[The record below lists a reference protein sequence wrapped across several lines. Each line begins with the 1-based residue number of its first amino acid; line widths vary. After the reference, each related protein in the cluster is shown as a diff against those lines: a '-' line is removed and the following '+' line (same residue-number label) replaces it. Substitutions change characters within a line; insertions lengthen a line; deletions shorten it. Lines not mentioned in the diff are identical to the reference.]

1 MSYNDQKWE
10 HKVASPSE
18 TRTLSSAFVANRQID
33 AGLII
38 VDQLSLKIIP
48 EKINITSVLPFFC
61 EFQLEGMP
69 DIYVFRNIRRYLNL
83 EDDTLIFDRVDMYQY
98 CIRDF
103 LNKDLSLPEIFA
115 ILEGSLNK
123 SRLVGFNTKIL
134 ELCTLLENNGVH
146 LPLGIAEVIEV
157 LTSENIQIKKN
168 DGDTEYLQPG
178 LREIRFCDRP
188 DLKVHTVNL
197 EPLCNRDYSAYHFN
211 GITRGESSFHTAVLD
226 AEGFRGIMWDLSRE
240 ITFDNKPR
248 GMDVCI
254 YCIIEGLISICIYE
268 NLCLKCFLNWI
279 ELMEIKSRETYTTN
293 ADFVVFLTIFYDV
306 LIEILDVE
314 TTGVQGKNDFA
325 GGKYTALSY
334 IGDYS
339 EELVSSAS
347 FQHYEEFIYLFFSGI
362 SIGNDQGFNK
372 SIEEF
377 MKNYSLDDGG
387 ITGSNESEDQ
397 KILNKIIEVA
407 KALHDYFVQK
417 EENYINIASLSNFVA
432 SKLAWY
438 YYHAAYTRYVTVGEH
453 RIDNYHGVQKDSFYK
468 LGPIDLMR
476 ADVL

>member
-10 HKVASPSE
+10 HKVSSPSE
-18 TRTLSSAFVANRQID
+18 TRTLSSAFIAERQVDNR
-33 AGLII
+33 LTI
-38 VDQLSLKIIP
+38 VDHLSLKIIP

-61 EFQLEGMP
+61 GFQLEGMS
-69 DIYVFRNIRRYLNL
+69 DIPTFRNIRRYLNL
-83 EDDTLIFDRVDMYQY
+83 EDDTLIFDRVDRYQY

-123 SRLVGFNTKIL
+123 SKLVGFNTKIL

-146 LPLGIAEVIEV
+146 LPLGVAEVIEV

-168 DGDTEYLQPG
+168 NGDTEYLQPG

-188 DLKVHTVNL
+188 DLKVHTINL
-197 EPLCNRDYSAYHFN
+197 EPIYTRDYSAYHFHN
-211 GITRGESSFHTAVLD
+211 ITRYKSSFHTAVID
-226 AEGFRGIMWDLSRE
+226 AEGFRGIMCDLSRG
-240 ITFDNKPR
+240 ITLDNKPR
-248 GMDVCI
+248 GMNVGI
-254 YCIIEGLISICIYE
+254 YCVIEGLISICIYE

-306 LIEILDVE
+306 LIEIINVE
-314 TTGVQGKNDFA
+314 TTGVRGKVDFA
-325 GGKYTALSY
+325 GGRYTALSY
-334 IGDYS
+334 IGDYR
-339 EELVSSAS
+339 EELVSSDS
-347 FQHYEEFIYLFFSGI
+347 FQYYEKFIYLFFSGI

-377 MKNYSLDDGG
+377 MKNYSPDD
-387 ITGSNESEDQ
+387 ESEDK

-407 KALHDYFVQK
+407 EALHDYFVQK
-417 EENYINIASLSNFVA
+417 EENNINIASLSNFVA

-453 RIDNYHGVQKDSFYK
+453 RIDSYYGVQKDNFYK
-468 LGPIDLMR
+468 FGPIDLMR

>member
-10 HKVASPSE
+10 HKVSSPSE
-18 TRTLSSAFVANRQID
+18 TRTLSSAFIAERQVDNR
-33 AGLII
+33 LTI
-38 VDQLSLKIIP
+38 VDHLSLKIIP
-48 EKINITSVLPFFC
+48 EKINITSVLSFFC
-61 EFQLEGMP
+61 GFQLEGMP
-69 DIYVFRNIRRYLNL
+69 NIPTFRNIRRYLNL
-83 EDDTLIFDRVDMYQY
+83 EDDTLIFDRVDRYQY

-123 SRLVGFNTKIL
+123 SKLVGFNTKIL

-146 LPLGIAEVIEV
+146 LPLGVSEVIEV

-188 DLKVHTVNL
+188 DLKVHTINL
-197 EPLCNRDYSAYHFN
+197 EPIYTRDYSAYHFHN
-211 GITRGESSFHTAVLD
+211 ITRYKNSFHTAVLD
-226 AEGFRGIMWDLSRE
+226 AEGFRGIMCDLSRG
-240 ITFDNKPR
+240 ITLDNKPR
-248 GMDVCI
+248 GMNVGI
-254 YCIIEGLISICIYE
+254 YCVIEGLISICIYE

-306 LIEILDVE
+306 LIEIIDVE
-314 TTGVQGKNDFA
+314 TTGVRGKVDFA
-325 GGKYTALSY
+325 GGRYTALSY
-334 IGDYS
+334 IGDYRD
-339 EELVSSAS
+339 ELVSSDS
-347 FQHYEEFIYLFFSGI
+347 FQYYEKFIYLFFSGI

-377 MKNYSLDDGG
+377 MKNYSPDD
-387 ITGSNESEDQ
+387 ESEDK

-407 KALHDYFVQK
+407 EALHDYFVQK
-417 EENYINIASLSNFVA
+417 EENNINIASLSNFVA

-453 RIDNYHGVQKDSFYK
+453 RIDSYYGVQKDNFYK
-468 LGPIDLMR
+468 FGPIDLMR

>member
-1 MSYNDQKWE
+1 M
-10 HKVASPSE
+10 
-18 TRTLSSAFVANRQID
+18 
-33 AGLII
+33 
-38 VDQLSLKIIP
+38 
-48 EKINITSVLPFFC
+48 
-61 EFQLEGMP
+61 
-69 DIYVFRNIRRYLNL
+69 
-83 EDDTLIFDRVDMYQY
+83 EDDTLIFDRVDRYQY

-123 SRLVGFNTKIL
+123 SKLVGFNTKIL

-146 LPLGIAEVIEV
+146 LPLGVAEVIEV

-168 DGDTEYLQPG
+168 NGDTEYLQSG

-188 DLKVHTVNL
+188 DLKVHTINL
-197 EPLCNRDYSAYHFN
+197 EPIYTRDYSAYHFHN
-211 GITRGESSFHTAVLD
+211 ITRYKNSFHTAVID
-226 AEGFRGIMWDLSRE
+226 AEGFRGIMCDLGRE
-240 ITFDNKPR
+240 ITLDNKPL
-248 GMDVCI
+248 GMNVGI
-254 YCIIEGLISICIYE
+254 YCVIEGLISICIYE

-306 LIEILDVE
+306 LIEMIDVE
-314 TTGVQGKNDFA
+314 TTGVRGKIDFA
-325 GGKYTALSY
+325 GGGYTALSY

-339 EELVSSAS
+339 EELVSSDS
-347 FQHYEEFIYLFFSGI
+347 FQYYEKFIYLFFSGI

-377 MKNYSLDDGG
+377 MKNYSLDD
-387 ITGSNESEDQ
+387 ESEDQ

-407 KALHDYFVQK
+407 KALHDYFIQK
-417 EENYINIASLSNFVA
+417 EENNINIASLSNFVA

-453 RIDNYHGVQKDSFYK
+453 RIDSYYGVQKDNFYK
-468 LGPIDLMR
+468 FGPIDLMR

>member
-10 HKVASPSE
+10 HKVSSPSE
-18 TRTLSSAFVANRQID
+18 TRTLSSAFVAERQVD
-33 AGLII
+33 NGLII
-38 VDQLSLKIIP
+38 VDHLSLKIIP
-48 EKINITSVLPFFC
+48 EKINITSGLPFFC
-61 EFQLEGMP
+61 GFRLEGMP
-69 DIYVFRNIRRYLNL
+69 DIHTFRNIRRYLNL
-83 EDDTLIFDRVDMYQY
+83 EDDTLIFDRVDRYQY

-123 SRLVGFNTKIL
+123 SKLVGFNTKIL

-146 LPLGIAEVIEV
+146 LPLGVAEVIEV

-168 DGDTEYLQPG
+168 NGDTEYLQSG

-188 DLKVHTVNL
+188 DLKVHTINL
-197 EPLCNRDYSAYHFN
+197 EPIYTRDYSAYHFHN
-211 GITRGESSFHTAVLD
+211 ITRDKNSFHTAVID
-226 AEGFRGIMWDLSRE
+226 AKGFRGIMCDLGRE
-240 ITFDNKPR
+240 ITLDNKPL
-248 GMDVCI
+248 GMNVGI
-254 YCIIEGLISICIYE
+254 YCVIEGLISICIYE

-306 LIEILDVE
+306 LIEMIDVE
-314 TTGVQGKNDFA
+314 TTGVRGKIDFA
-325 GGKYTALSY
+325 GGGYTALSY

-339 EELVSSAS
+339 EELVSSDS
-347 FQHYEEFIYLFFSGI
+347 FQYYEKFIYLFFSGI

-377 MKNYSLDDGG
+377 MKNYSLDD
-387 ITGSNESEDQ
+387 ESEDQ

-407 KALHDYFVQK
+407 KALHDYFIQK
-417 EENYINIASLSNFVA
+417 EENNINIASLSNFVA

-453 RIDNYHGVQKDSFYK
+453 RIDSYYGVQKDNFYK
-468 LGPIDLMR
+468 FGPIDLMR

>member
-10 HKVASPSE
+10 HKVSSPSE
-18 TRTLSSAFVANRQID
+18 TRTLSSAFVAERQVD
-33 AGLII
+33 NGLII
-38 VDQLSLKIIP
+38 VDHLSLKIIP
-48 EKINITSVLPFFC
+48 EKINITSGLPFFC
-61 EFQLEGMP
+61 GFRLEGMP
-69 DIYVFRNIRRYLNL
+69 DIHTFRNIRRYLNL
-83 EDDTLIFDRVDMYQY
+83 EDDTLIFDRVDRYQY

-123 SRLVGFNTKIL
+123 SKLVGFNTKIL

-146 LPLGIAEVIEV
+146 LPLGVAEVIEV

-168 DGDTEYLQPG
+168 NGDTEYLQSG

-188 DLKVHTVNL
+188 DLKVHTINL
-197 EPLCNRDYSAYHFN
+197 EPIYTRDYSAYHFHN
-211 GITRGESSFHTAVLD
+211 ITRYKKSFHTAVID
-226 AEGFRGIMWDLSRE
+226 AEGFRGIMCDLGRE
-240 ITFDNKPR
+240 ITLDNKPR
-248 GMDVCI
+248 GMNVGI
-254 YCIIEGLISICIYE
+254 YCVIEGLISICIYE

-306 LIEILDVE
+306 LIEMIDVE
-314 TTGVQGKNDFA
+314 TTGVRGKIDFA
-325 GGKYTALSY
+325 GGRYTALSY

-339 EELVSSAS
+339 EALVSSDS
-347 FQHYEEFIYLFFSGI
+347 FQYYEKFIYLFFSGI

-377 MKNYSLDDGG
+377 MKNYSLDD
-387 ITGSNESEDQ
+387 ESEDQ

-407 KALHDYFVQK
+407 KALHDYFIQK
-417 EENYINIASLSNFVA
+417 EENNINIASLSNFVA

-453 RIDNYHGVQKDSFYK
+453 RIDSYYGVQKDNFYK
-468 LGPIDLMR
+468 FGPIDLMR

>member
-10 HKVASPSE
+10 HKVSSPSE
-18 TRTLSSAFVANRQID
+18 TRTLSSAFVAERQVD
-33 AGLII
+33 NGSII
-38 VDQLSLKIIP
+38 VDHLSLKIIP
-48 EKINITSVLPFFC
+48 EKINITSGLPFFC
-61 EFQLEGMP
+61 GFRLEGMP
-69 DIYVFRNIRRYLNL
+69 DIHTFRNIRRYLNL
-83 EDDTLIFDRVDMYQY
+83 EDDTLIFDRVDRYQY

-123 SRLVGFNTKIL
+123 SKLVGFNTKIL

-146 LPLGIAEVIEV
+146 LPLGVAEVIEV

-168 DGDTEYLQPG
+168 NGDTEYLQSG

-188 DLKVHTVNL
+188 DLKVHTINL
-197 EPLCNRDYSAYHFN
+197 EPIYTRDYSAYHFHN
-211 GITRGESSFHTAVLD
+211 ITRYKNSFHTAVID
-226 AEGFRGIMWDLSRE
+226 AEGFRGIMCDLGRE
-240 ITFDNKPR
+240 ITLDNKPL
-248 GMDVCI
+248 GMNVGI
-254 YCIIEGLISICIYE
+254 YCVIEGLISICIYE

-306 LIEILDVE
+306 LIEMIDVE
-314 TTGVQGKNDFA
+314 TTGVRGKIDFA
-325 GGKYTALSY
+325 GGRYTALSY

-339 EELVSSAS
+339 DELVSSDS
-347 FQHYEEFIYLFFSGI
+347 FQYYEKFICLFFSGI

-377 MKNYSLDDGG
+377 MKNYSLDD
-387 ITGSNESEDQ
+387 ESEDQ

-417 EENYINIASLSNFVA
+417 EENNINIASLSNFVA

-453 RIDNYHGVQKDSFYK
+453 RIDSYYGVQKDNFYK
-468 LGPIDLMR
+468 FGPIDLMR

>member
-10 HKVASPSE
+10 HKVSSPSE
-18 TRTLSSAFVANRQID
+18 TRTLSSAFVAERQVD
-33 AGLII
+33 NGLII
-38 VDQLSLKIIP
+38 VDHLSLKIIP
-48 EKINITSVLPFFC
+48 EKINITSGLPFFC
-61 EFQLEGMP
+61 GFRLEGMP
-69 DIYVFRNIRRYLNL
+69 DIHTFRNIRRYLNL
-83 EDDTLIFDRVDMYQY
+83 EDDTLIFDRVDRYQY

-123 SRLVGFNTKIL
+123 SKLVGFNTKIL

-146 LPLGIAEVIEV
+146 LPLGVAEVIEV

-168 DGDTEYLQPG
+168 NGDTEYLQSG

-188 DLKVHTVNL
+188 DLKVHTINL
-197 EPLCNRDYSAYHFN
+197 EPIYTRDYSAYHFHN
-211 GITRGESSFHTAVLD
+211 ITRYKNSFHTAVID
-226 AEGFRGIMWDLSRE
+226 AEGFRGIMCDLGRE
-240 ITFDNKPR
+240 ITLDNKPL
-248 GMDVCI
+248 GMNVGI
-254 YCIIEGLISICIYE
+254 YCVIEGLISICIYE

-306 LIEILDVE
+306 LIEMIDVE
-314 TTGVQGKNDFA
+314 TTGVRGKIDFA
-325 GGKYTALSY
+325 GGGYTALSY

-339 EELVSSAS
+339 EELVSSDS
-347 FQHYEEFIYLFFSGI
+347 FQYYEKFIYLFFSGI

-377 MKNYSLDDGG
+377 MKNYNLDD
-387 ITGSNESEDQ
+387 ESEDQ

-407 KALHDYFVQK
+407 KALHDYFIQK
-417 EENYINIASLSNFVA
+417 EENNINIASLSNFVA

-453 RIDNYHGVQKDSFYK
+453 RIDSYYGVQKDNFYK
-468 LGPIDLMR
+468 FGPIDLMR

>member
-10 HKVASPSE
+10 HKVSSPSE
-18 TRTLSSAFVANRQID
+18 TRTLSSAFVTERQVD
-33 AGLII
+33 NGLII
-38 VDQLSLKIIP
+38 VDHLSLKIIP
-48 EKINITSVLPFFC
+48 EKINITSGLPFFC
-61 EFQLEGMP
+61 GFRLEGMP
-69 DIYVFRNIRRYLNL
+69 DIHTFRNIRRYLNL
-83 EDDTLIFDRVDMYQY
+83 EDDTLIFDRVDRYQY

-123 SRLVGFNTKIL
+123 SKLVGFNTKIL

-146 LPLGIAEVIEV
+146 LPLGVAEVIEV

-168 DGDTEYLQPG
+168 NGDTEYLQPG

-188 DLKVHTVNL
+188 DLKVHTINL
-197 EPLCNRDYSAYHFN
+197 EPIYTRDYSAYHFHN
-211 GITRGESSFHTAVLD
+211 ITRYKSSFHTAVID
-226 AEGFRGIMWDLSRE
+226 AEGFRGIMCDLGRK
-240 ITFDNKPR
+240 ITLDNKPL
-248 GMDVCI
+248 GMNVGI
-254 YCIIEGLISICIYE
+254 YCVIEGLISICIYE

-306 LIEILDVE
+306 LIEMIDVE
-314 TTGVQGKNDFA
+314 TTGVRGKIDFV
-325 GGKYTALSY
+325 GGRYTALSY

-339 EELVSSAS
+339 EELVSSDS
-347 FQHYEEFIYLFFSGI
+347 FQYYEKFIYLFFSGI

-377 MKNYSLDDGG
+377 MKNYSPDD
-387 ITGSNESEDQ
+387 ESEDK

-407 KALHDYFVQK
+407 EALHDYFVQK
-417 EENYINIASLSNFVA
+417 EENNINIASLSNFVA

-453 RIDNYHGVQKDSFYK
+453 RIDSYYGVQKDNFYK
-468 LGPIDLMR
+468 FGPIDLMR

>member
-10 HKVASPSE
+10 HKVSSPSE
-18 TRTLSSAFVANRQID
+18 TRTLSSAFVTERQVD
-33 AGLII
+33 NGLII
-38 VDQLSLKIIP
+38 VDHLSLKIIP
-48 EKINITSVLPFFC
+48 EKINITSGLPFFC
-61 EFQLEGMP
+61 GFRLEGMP
-69 DIYVFRNIRRYLNL
+69 DIHTFRNIRRYLNL
-83 EDDTLIFDRVDMYQY
+83 EDDTLIFDRVDRYQY

-123 SRLVGFNTKIL
+123 SKLVGFNTKIL

-146 LPLGIAEVIEV
+146 LPLGVAEVIEV

-168 DGDTEYLQPG
+168 NGDTEYLQPG

-188 DLKVHTVNL
+188 DLKVHTINL
-197 EPLCNRDYSAYHFN
+197 EPIYTRDYSAYHFHN
-211 GITRGESSFHTAVLD
+211 ITRYKSSFHTAVID
-226 AEGFRGIMWDLSRE
+226 AEGFRGIMYDLGRK
-240 ITFDNKPR
+240 ITLDNKPL
-248 GMDVCI
+248 GMNVGI
-254 YCIIEGLISICIYE
+254 YCVIEGLISICIYE

-306 LIEILDVE
+306 LIEMIDVE
-314 TTGVQGKNDFA
+314 TTGVRGKIDFV
-325 GGKYTALSY
+325 GGSYTALSY
-334 IGDYS
+334 IDDYS
-339 EELVSSAS
+339 EELVSSDS
-347 FQHYEEFIYLFFSGI
+347 FQYYEKFIYLFFSGI

-377 MKNYSLDDGG
+377 MKNYSPDD
-387 ITGSNESEDQ
+387 ESEDK

-417 EENYINIASLSNFVA
+417 EENNINIASLSNFVA

-453 RIDNYHGVQKDSFYK
+453 RIDSYYGVQKDNFYK
-468 LGPIDLMR
+468 FGPIDLMR